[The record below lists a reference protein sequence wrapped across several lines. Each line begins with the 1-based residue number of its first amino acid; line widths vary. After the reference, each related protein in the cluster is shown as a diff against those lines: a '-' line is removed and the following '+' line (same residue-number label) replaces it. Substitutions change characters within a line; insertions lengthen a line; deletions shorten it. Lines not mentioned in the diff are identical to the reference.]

1 MLKQVICL
9 SHDKRFDDRFG
20 VAEADIKA
28 ASFAGVAESLDGGD
42 LRQILS
48 RIFGRFPRRQQTRQE
63 FELPKLGL
71 DGNKAQLV
79 GGVLELFGD
88 ERLSVVDGNADFEHN
103 GKGLTVYQ

>member
-20 VAEADIKA
+20 VTKANIKA
-28 ASFAGVAESLDGGD
+28 ASLAGFAESFDGGK
-42 LRQILS
+42 LREILS
-48 RIFGRFPRRQQTRQE
+48 RILGRFPRGQQTRQE
-63 FELPKLGL
+63 FKPKIGL
-71 DGNKAQLV
+71 DGDKAQLV